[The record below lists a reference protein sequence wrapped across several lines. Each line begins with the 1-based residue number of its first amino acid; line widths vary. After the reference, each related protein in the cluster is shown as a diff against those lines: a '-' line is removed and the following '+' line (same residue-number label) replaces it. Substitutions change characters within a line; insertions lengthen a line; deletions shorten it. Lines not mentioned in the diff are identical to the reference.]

1 MNLSKLQEGKRGEDL
16 AVAFLKTLGY
26 LILDRN
32 FRLRNGEIDI
42 VALDPSAPFGDAQD
56 ESSGQVKQ
64 KEKCLVFVEVKT
76 RSSNE
81 FGSPLEAI
89 TWWKLKA
96 LTRAAQFYKISHRG
110 LPDQMRI
117 DAVSVQL
124 SDTSDPTIEHV
135 KNISG

>member
-1 MNLSKLQEGKRGEDL
+1 MNLSKLQEGKKGEDL
-16 AVAFLKTLGY
+16 AVTFLKNLGY
-26 LILDRN
+26 TIIDRN

-42 VALDPSAPFGDAQD
+42 VCLD
-56 ESSGQVKQ
+56 
-64 KEKCLVFVEVKT
+64 KEKTTLVFVEVKT
-76 RSSNE
+76 RSSDE

-117 DAVSVQL
+117 DAVSVKL
-124 SDTSDPTIEHV
+124 SDMGDPEIEHI

>member
-1 MNLSKLQEGKRGEDL
+1 MNLSKLQEGKRGEEL
-16 AVAFLKTLGY
+16 AVTFLKTLGY

-42 VALDPSAPFGDAQD
+42 VCLD
-56 ESSGQVKQ
+56 
-64 KEKCLVFVEVKT
+64 KERRTLVFVEVKT
-76 RSSNE
+76 RSSDE

-117 DAVSVQL
+117 DAVLVQL
-124 SDTSDPTIEHV
+124 SGTSDPTIEHV